1 LVLALTIKIKEE
13 SALELVTLAPL
24 LLPFKEIKGLNIK
37 MLRSSFL
44 FRGEV
49 PKAKGEDS
57 DSNGSKSSENVFITS
72 SL

>member
-1 LVLALTIKIKEE
+1 VLALTIKIKEK
-13 SALELVTLAPL
+13 SAPEPVTLAPL

-37 MLRSSFL
+37 ILRSSFL
-44 FRGEV
+44 FGGEV

-57 DSNGSKSSENVFITS
+57 NSNRSKPLENVFIAS